1 MRVAELQVSLKDLEE
16 GVDEHNAKIIG
27 STKPSGDA
35 SLDMASWLKTKEDV
49 NANVVVGP
57 FRHLDE
63 VSFKSVRLLRR
74 FGTWEL
80 HGEQTVPKVRNID
93 DALEG
98 GQNAA
103 SGSQHT
109 HIPTDLDLWINQ
121 VRMAQELCPYDEIKL
136 FASI

>member
-1 MRVAELQVSLKDLEE
+1 MVKNNGGGQCKRCVGSLQALGRDPLQVGAPAEE
-16 GVDEHNAKIIG
+16 I
-27 STKPSGDA
+27 
-35 SLDMASWLKTKEDV
+35 L
-49 NANVVVGP
+49 
-57 FRHLDE
+57 
-63 VSFKSVRLLRR
+63 
-74 FGTWEL
+74 WEW

-121 VRMAQELCPYDEIKL
+121 VRMAQELCPNDEIKQ
-136 FASI
+136 FASDFVGL